1 MSGIRAKVKEGRLL
15 VDEPTSLPEGT
26 VLELVLDDE
35 GDDLT
40 ENEREALYAALANA
54 GSRRRRVTCDLLEPS
69 SVKSAPAPSDIQ
81 SRHHSRGGRA
91 DTG

>member
-15 VDEPTSLPEGT
+15 LDEPTSLPEGT

-40 ENEREALYAALANA
+40 DDERAALDAA
-54 GSRRRRVTCDLLEPS
+54 LT
-69 SVKSAPAPSDIQ
+69 KSWQ
-81 SRHHSRGGRA
+81 SAKSGHVVP
-91 DTG
+91 

>member
-40 ENEREALYAALANA
+40 ENEREALNATLAKAWQSAKKGNVRPA
-54 GSRRRRVTCDLLEPS
+54 RAIIGEIRSRS
-69 SVKSAPAPSDIQ
+69 K
-81 SRHHSRGGRA
+81 
-91 DTG
+91 

>member
-40 ENEREALYAALANA
+40 ENEREALNAALANA
-54 GSRRRRVTCDLLEPS
+54 WQSAKTGNVRPARAIIGEIRSRS
-69 SVKSAPAPSDIQ
+69 K
-81 SRHHSRGGRA
+81 
-91 DTG
+91 